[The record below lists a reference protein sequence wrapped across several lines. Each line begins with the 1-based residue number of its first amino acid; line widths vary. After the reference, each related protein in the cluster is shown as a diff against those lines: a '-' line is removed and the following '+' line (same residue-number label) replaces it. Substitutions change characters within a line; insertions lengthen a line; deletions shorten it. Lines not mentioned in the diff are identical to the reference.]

1 MNLHIENIASTSQQ
15 IWRSIYEVMHDD
27 YFKAVYSFQRNFQ
40 TNVKNQNEPQNIP
53 NEVKADLKIW
63 LCKMGCMHKW
73 S

>member
-40 TNVKNQNEPQNIP
+40 TNVKNQNEP
-53 NEVKADLKIW
+53 
-63 LCKMGCMHKW
+63 
-73 S
+73 